1 MRVPL
6 APRPL
11 IDRPPAPTAAPEPT
25 ARAAWALGLG
35 AAAVAVALWPL
46 RAYAGSHLSGT
57 EAPKFRLD
65 SFPLSTYPMFSEHRG
80 RSAHV
85 PHVIGLTAEGE
96 RVIPHH
102 RHFGTGGL
110 NQTRKQVARAFRR
123 GDAAVVVQDY
133 ADALARQNEA
143 LGGAV
148 PTGYGPGSTRRR
160 REAAIVTVEA
170 VRSRFRF
177 DEYMAGQRLPQR
189 EQVLARCAV
198 GGRAEAVQERRD
210 AAQLGREAG
219 R

>member
-1 MRVPL
+1 MRAPTVP
-6 APRPL
+6 
-11 IDRPPAPTAAPEPT
+11 RPPAAAPDPT
-25 ARAAWALGLG
+25 ARDAWAIGLG

-46 RAYAGSHLSGT
+46 RAYAGSHLSGSD
-57 EAPKFRLD
+57 APKFTLD

-80 RSAHV
+80 RSTYV

-102 RHFGTGGL
+102 RHFGHGGL

-123 GDAAVVVQDY
+123 GDAAVVVQQY
-133 ADALARQNEA
+133 ADALARQREA
-143 LGGAV
+143 LAGKV
-148 PTGYGPGSTRRR
+148 PTGSGPGATRRR
-160 REAAIVTVEA
+160 REAGIVTVEA

-177 DEYMAGQRLPQR
+177 DEYMAGQTLPHR

-198 GGRAEAVQERRD
+198 GGTAEAVQERRD
-210 AAQLGREAG
+210 AGQTTQEAA